1 KATASNENV
10 TVAFGIFPGNYS
22 VALYENGKL
31 IQIPEGN
38 PQKIEIPDTTAV
50 IFTLERGRIIS
61 VPFDVF
67 ILSPKNVKEGSF
79 FMAEIDIQ
87 LPKEAN
93 ETVEI
98 KYIGSI
104 SISSDLPQGQLD
116 YECDSYSGFSISP
129 GERKTVIICSISVG
143 NKGGGGSKGITISVP
158 QEIIVGESD
167 SGNIYFNKPASKT
180 IRVT

>member
-1 KATASNENV
+1 M
-10 TVAFGIFPGNYS
+10 
-22 VALYENGKL
+22 
-31 IQIPEGN
+31 
-38 PQKIEIPDTTAV
+38 
-50 IFTLERGRIIS
+50 
-61 VPFDVF
+61 PFDVF
-67 ILSPKNVKEGSF
+67 ILSSKNVKEESS

-104 SISSDLPQGQLD
+104 SISSNLPQLD
-116 YECDSYSGFSISP
+116 YECESYSGFRISP
-129 GERKTVIICSISVG
+129 GERKTVIICSFSVSSIRD
-143 NKGGGGSKGITISVP
+143 KGGGGSKEKEITISVP
-158 QEIIVGESD
+158 QGIIVGESD

>member
-1 KATASNENV
+1 M
-10 TVAFGIFPGNYS
+10 
-22 VALYENGKL
+22 
-31 IQIPEGN
+31 
-38 PQKIEIPDTTAV
+38 
-50 IFTLERGRIIS
+50 
-61 VPFDVF
+61 PFDVF

-79 FMAEIDIQ
+79 FMADIDIQ

-104 SISSDLPQGQLD
+104 SISSNLPQLD
-116 YECDSYSGFSISP
+116 YECESYSGFRISP
-129 GERKTVIICSISVG
+129 GERKMVISCYISVG
-143 NKGGGGSKGITISVP
+143 NKGGGGSKEITISVP
-158 QEIIVGESD
+158 QGIIVGESD